1 MCLLQNEQTC
11 EHKPI
16 NGGLTW
22 ATNHASKSVLN
33 LIPSQNVHNLL
44 TSGFPLKSKD
54 LKKVRLMGCNFLLL
68 LLLLLQDSKMYKLKE
83 VGKSPK

>member
-1 MCLLQNEQTC
+1 MCLLQNEQTG

-44 TSGFPLKSKD
+44 TSGFPLKPKD
-54 LKKVRLMGCNFLLL
+54 LKKVRIMGCNFLL

>member
-1 MCLLQNEQTC
+1 MRLLQNEQTC

-44 TSGFPLKSKD
+44 TSGFPLKPKD
-54 LKKVRLMGCNFLLL
+54 LKKVRMMGCNFLLL
-68 LLLLLQDSKMYKLKE
+68 LLQDIKMYKLKE